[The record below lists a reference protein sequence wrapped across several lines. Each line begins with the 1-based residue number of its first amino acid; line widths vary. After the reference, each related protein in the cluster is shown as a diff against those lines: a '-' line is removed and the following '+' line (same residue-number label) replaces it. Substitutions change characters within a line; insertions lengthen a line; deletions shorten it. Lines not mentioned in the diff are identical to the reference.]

1 MDSFLNAVRSLAEIR
16 ISGLLAAVITF
27 ATLSPNALAQL
38 MAGAAK
44 TEITDRQAG
53 PVNDPSYAKA
63 LVLRDGATTAVIVT
77 VDAVAIGG
85 IGRIGDTFLA
95 NVRRQLAADPGVAPH
110 NVIVNASH
118 CHSIVRM
125 DTEALT
131 VQTIRAAWRALA
143 PARAGG
149 GEGWEERI
157 SENRRLAM
165 KDGSEVDMR
174 RAYAL
179 AGDEEVAAVGPIDPQ
194 IGILRI
200 DRADGRPLAVL
211 YNFACHPIMNPP
223 RMGNSADFPGF
234 ASKVVEDSLGG
245 GAIAFFVQ
253 GCAGDINPVRYKTV
267 MHPPSAE
274 ALGNLLGLA
283 VLRACRQIETKPGA
297 MLRVAS
303 DDVALPRATDFA
315 RRLAAL
321 EAEQARLVEGLKPTD
336 INFKTFLPLFVQHKL
351 SPDFPS
357 YYAQGYLHD
366 RALGREDLAQLDATN
381 RESLEAYLHNIA
393 TMERLT
399 RLNTNAAL
407 LRMHQAQTVAAGRP
421 TVDTELTGIRIGD
434 FTLVTFPGELTVTI
448 GLGIKKR
455 APLPHTFVA
464 GCTNGYLYYLPTA
477 PQRANLG
484 FAQEDCDCLVAPEWQ
499 PLFEARVDA
508 LLRELAAP

>member
-1 MDSFLNAVRSLAEIR
+1 MDNPINVVRSFIEIR
-16 ISGLLAAVITF
+16 ISGMF
-27 ATLSPNALAQL
+27 ATAIAFAMLSPTAMAQF

-44 TEITDRQAG
+44 TEITDREAG
-53 PVNDPSYAKA
+53 PVNDPSFVKV
-63 LVLRDGATTAVIVT
+63 LVLRDGATTAAIVT

-95 NVRRQLAADPGVAPH
+95 NVRKQLAAEPGIAPQ

-118 CHSIVRM
+118 CHSVVRV

-131 VQTIRAAWRALA
+131 VQTVRKAWRALT
-143 PARAGG
+143 PAHAGA
-149 GEGWEERI
+149 GEGREECI
-157 SENRRLAM
+157 TENRRLTM

-179 AGDEEVAAVGPIDPQ
+179 PPDEEVAAVGPIDSQ

-200 DRADGRPLAVL
+200 DREDGRPLAVL

-223 RMGNSADFPGF
+223 RTGNSADFPGF
-234 ASKVVEDSLGG
+234 VSKVIEDSLGG

-253 GCAGDINPVRYKTV
+253 GCAGDVNPVRYKTV
-267 MHPPSAE
+267 TYPPSAE
-274 ALGNLLGLA
+274 ALGNSLGLA
-283 VLRACRQIETKPGA
+283 VMRAWRQIETKPGA
-297 MLRVAS
+297 MLRVAN
-303 DDVALPRATDFA
+303 DNVALPCATDFA
-315 RRLAAL
+315 RRLAVI
-321 EAEQARLVEGLKPTD
+321 EAEKAKLVEGLKPTD
-336 INFKTFLPLFVQHKL
+336 INFKTFLPLFVQHKM

-366 RALGREDLAQLDATN
+366 RAFGRDDLAKLDATN
-381 RESLEAYLHNIA
+381 RESIEAYLHNIA
-393 TMERLT
+393 AMEKLT

-407 LRMHQAQTVAAGRP
+407 LRMHQAQTIAAGRP
-421 TVDTELTGIRIGD
+421 TVDAELTGIRIGD

-448 GLGIKKR
+448 GLGIKSR

-477 PQRANLG
+477 QQRANIG

-499 PLFEARVDA
+499 QLFEARVDV